1 MTPLPP
7 MNRGRVFK
15 ILTEI
20 FQEFGS
26 VYGDE
31 PSAQIMKRIGI
42 TMKESANAPFDIDF
56 YDEDQ
61 YLTSV
66 IQIRNPKPD
75 ENEYIIIYQD
85 ELSGKA
91 GRITITRNG
100 SVSFGL
106 APLIGSLMYTSIKRG
121 VSKLQDYVREL
132 TQSECNSPLNY
143 LTIMITGVTRTT
155 FIIETPDDGDIPVY
169 WIPTS
174 ERWMN
179 NDDTSFVICY
189 DKNIIHCRM
198 TRDDL
203 QTMAQY
209 DDECRRRLVDSIISL
224 VLLDQPNAHKIL
236 IDPNDLHIIE
246 AI

>member
-31 PSAQIMKRIGI
+31 PTVQIMSRVGI
-42 TMKESANAPFDIDF
+42 TMKESANDPFDIDF

-66 IQIRNPKPD
+66 IRIVNPKPD
-75 ENEYIIIYQD
+75 DNEYTIVYQD
-85 ELSGKA
+85 ESSGKQ

-100 SVSFGL
+100 SVSFGR

-121 VSKLQDYVREL
+121 ISKLQDYVREL

-143 LTIMITGVTRTT
+143 LTIMITGVTKTT
-155 FIIETPDDGDIPVY
+155 FIIETADDGDIPVY

-174 ERWMN
+174 KRYMN
-179 NDDTSFVICY
+179 QDDASFVICY
-189 DKNIIHCRM
+189 DKRIIHCLM

-209 DDECRRRLVDSIISL
+209 DDEYRRRLVDSIISL
-224 VLLDQPNAHKIL
+224 ISLDQPNAHKIL